1 MKFLI
6 FLTTLSSIALLGAET
21 VHTIPQG
28 YTKITIASAD
38 TDGTTVTPKLS
49 AISVSLLN
57 NVAQAGASIL
67 GGFVPDTDS
76 QAFSDGEGN
85 KYGSQEISV
94 SWGAAWTATEW
105 TSERYLAYISVAD
118 DAGNADGIAPAE
130 EAFLILENTTAGTFK
145 IATDSDISTR
155 FPVDPSIKIRKA
167 NSISSI
173 LANPSVPFDADDRVN
188 FWNGSQWQ
196 SVRLIGLVWRDTSS
210 FADANNTVVFPEEGL
225 FIERAVASD
234 LVLTLFGEVPSA
246 PQIATLTDS
255 GFLATRHPIPTAFPD
270 LNIGNANWN
279 DANGDR
285 VYLWDA
291 ISKEWVGYRFL
302 GGVWRN
308 SVNFADASLLMVDGN
323 SAVFVSRGSATS
335 PENGSIT
342 PTLPYDPFGPSE

>member
-1 MKFLI
+1 MI
-6 FLTTLSSIALLGAET
+6 VPLGADT

-38 TDGTTVTPKLS
+38 DDGSSVTPKLS

-57 NVAQAGASIL
+57 DVAHSSASTLAAFI
-67 GGFVPDTDS
+67 PDTDP
-76 QAFSDGEGN
+76 QAFTDGEGN
-85 KYGSQEISV
+85 KYSSQEISV
-94 SWGAAWTATEW
+94 SGGATWTETEW
-105 TSERYLAYISVAD
+105 TAMHHLAYISVAD
-118 DAGNADGIAPAE
+118 DANNADGIAPAE
-130 EAFLILENTTAGTFK
+130 EAFLILENTTSGTFK

-155 FPVDPSIKIRKA
+155 FPANPSIKIRKA
-167 NSISSI
+167 NTISTI
-173 LANPSVPFDADDRVN
+173 LASPSVPFDANDRVN

-196 SVRLIGLVWRDTSS
+196 SVRLVATVWRDSSS
-210 FADANNTVVFPEEGL
+210 FADASNTVVFPEEGL
-225 FIERAVASD
+225 FIERAVALD
-234 LVLTLFGEVPSA
+234 LVLTLFGEVPAA

-270 LNIGNANWN
+270 LNIGNANW
-279 DANGDR
+279 DDSNGDR

-291 ISKEWVGYRFL
+291 ANKEWVGYRFL

-308 SVNFADASLLMVDGN
+308 SVNFEDASSLLVNGN

-342 PTLPYDPFGPSE
+342 PTLPYNPFGPAE